1 MTRQEDSLMV
11 PVEPAEREETA
22 LMTLATART
31 VIK

>member
-1 MTRQEDSLMV
+1 MMNLKASHQV
-11 PVEPAEREETA
+11 YVEPAEREETA